1 MSTTFTLWRRAA
13 GAALQWRLLLLWV
26 LALSLPMLLVSLPM
40 WRALA
45 GQLDHSLLGA
55 TLAQGIDL
63 PVLVEALSGPRSGY
77 GPAPLGLAGLVL
89 TLLLSPWLSGTVVT
103 AARAHRRLGLMDLAV
118 GGVRE
123 YPRLARLLL
132 WAALPL
138 GIMAALGGALMNWV
152 GERALKMTLESQA
165 DRWQLLAMLVSALL
179 LMLAHASV
187 DAGRARLTLQPQARS
202 AVLAWWR
209 GLPLL
214 WRGWG
219 RAWWLYLLTTAPGLL
234 GLLLLG
240 LARAHSSAVGWLGVP
255 LALLLGLA
263 LVAVTGW
270 MRGARL
276 FAMIEAGRPQAR

>member
-1 MSTTFTLWRRAA
+1 MNNTLTLWRRAA

-26 LALSLPMLLVSLPM
+26 LALSLPMLLVTLPM

-55 TLAQGIDL
+55 TLAQGLDL
-63 PVLVEALSGPRSGY
+63 PTLIEALGGPRNGY
-77 GPAPLGLAGLVL
+77 APASLGLAGLLL
-89 TLLLSPWLSGTVVT
+89 TLLMSPWLSGTVVT
-103 AARAHRRLGLMDLAV
+103 AARAHRRLGLMDLAA

-123 YPRLARLLL
+123 YPRLARLLV

-138 GIMAALGGALMNWV
+138 GIMGALS
-152 GERALKMTLESQA
+152 GALFKLAGDKADAATMEVVA
-165 DRWQLLAMLVSALL
+165 DRWQLLALLVSALL
-179 LMLAHASV
+179 MLLAHASL
-187 DAGRARLTLQPQARS
+187 DAARARLTLQPQARS

-219 RAWWLYLLTTAPGLL
+219 RAWWLYLLTTAPGLI
-234 GLLLLG
+234 G
-240 LARAHSSAVGWLGVP
+240 LALLALARGHSSAVGWIGVP
-255 LALLLGLA
+255 SAVLLGLA

-276 FAMIEAGRPQAR
+276 FAMIEAGRVRAG